1 MSTSQAGST
10 PAETPGEIV
19 VRYWAGARAAAGVA
33 EDRIGVDDPLTLAE
47 VVRRVRALHPDQRM
61 AGVLEVCS
69 VLVGDRP
76 VATEDPERVQVR
88 PGDAVEFLPPFAG
101 G

>member
-1 MSTSQAGST
+1 MSTPPGSSPT
-10 PAETPGEIV
+10 AETV
-19 VRYWAGARAAAGVA
+19 TVRYWAAARSAAGVA
-33 EDRIGVDDPLTLAE
+33 SDELEVDGPVALAE
-47 VVRRVRALHPDQRM
+47 VLRRVRALHPEQRM

-76 VATEDPERVQVR
+76 VSTEDPETVEVR
-88 PGDAVEFLPPFAG
+88 PGQGVEFLPPFAG

>member
-1 MSTSQAGST
+1 MSASHIT
-10 PAETPGEIV
+10 
-19 VRYWAGARAAAGVA
+19 VRYWAAARSAAGT
-33 EDRIGVDDPLTLAE
+33 DHDDLPVDGPVTLAD
-47 VVRRVRALHPDQRM
+47 VVRRVATAHPGVRM

-76 VATEDPERVQVR
+76 VSTEDPVEVEIR
-88 PGDAVEFLPPFAG
+88 PGDEVQFLPPFAG

>member
-1 MSTSQAGST
+1 MSTSRADTT
-10 PAETPGEIV
+10 PTEIT

-33 EDRIGVDDPLTLAE
+33 EDRIGVEGPVTLAE
-47 VVRRVRALHPDQRM
+47 VLRRVRALHPDRRM

-88 PGDAVEFLPPFAG
+88 PGEGVEFLPPFAG

>member
-1 MSTSQAGST
+1 MSASHVT
-10 PAETPGEIV
+10 
-19 VRYWAGARAAAGVA
+19 VRYWAAARSAAGT
-33 EDRIGVDDPLTLAE
+33 DHDDLPVDGPVTLAD
-47 VVRRVRALHPDQRM
+47 VVRRVVDAHPDARL

-76 VATEDPERVQVR
+76 VSTEDPAEVEVR
-88 PGDAVEFLPPFAG
+88 PGDSVEFLPPFAG